1 MVRGWGA
8 GIRTPECLL
17 QRQVP
22 YRLATPQRKMLT
34 ECTAADNLFPYLT
47 SSAHGYHPTIIAYC
61 SYSMSDLSAFL
72 LEHRQI
78 LLSGHFLGL
87 ALGLGGATVT
97 DVLFFN
103 FLKDFSI
110 TRKEADVMRVLSNI
124 IVGGLVL
131 LFLSGIL
138 LYLSDVPKYNA
149 SPAFTA
155 KMLLVMIITLNG
167 ILMHKYV
174 APHMVHL
181 SFTSKSASMEILHH
195 RRRVAFAMGA
205 VSFTSWYFVFFLS
218 MLKRLLP
225 GTIQIWQILLA
236 YAGLTLIAVITSQCM
251 ERRIRAQSKHR

>member
-1 MVRGWGA
+1 MS
-8 GIRTPECLL
+8 ELSSF
-17 QRQVP
+17 
-22 YRLATPQRKMLT
+22 
-34 ECTAADNLFPYLT
+34 LF
-47 SSAHGYHPTIIAYC
+47 
-61 SYSMSDLSAFL
+61 
-72 LEHRQI
+72 EHRQL

-131 LFLSGIL
+131 LFVSGML
-138 LYLSDVPKYNA
+138 LYLSDIPKYNA
-149 SPAFTA
+149 SSAFTA
-155 KMLLVMIITLNG
+155 KMLLVMVITLNG
-167 ILMHKYV
+167 ILMHKHI

-181 SFTSKSASMEILHH
+181 SFTSKHASMKILHH
-195 RRRVAFAMGA
+195 RRRVAFGMGA

-225 GTIQIWQILLA
+225 TTVDVWHILLV
-236 YAGLTLIAVITSQCM
+236 YVGLALIAVAVSQRM
-251 ERRIRAQSKHR
+251 EMRMRIQSTR